1 MKPVT
6 FKQLSA
12 AQQQAV
18 GKRMLRMFSCGAR
31 YEPIDGATATQRA
44 PSIVEIGNHGED
56 SALSNYNRNRITNQI
71 RNEMRNDP
79 IFRSVDQQRRVN
91 VVGTDGG
98 KIILNFPEQFEKV
111 ADEWAEWFNSVWA
124 PTAEFTDQLH
134 LNDLIKN
141 ALSSCD
147 ISGDIILLFDDGL
160 LSDSGRIRAFES
172 DECANLEEDS
182 FKARFGKLGYT
193 QCQGRIYDNFGRFCG
208 VIVGNRKGRGSLAHR
223 EGECFVLMLNPDADR
238 RDAIFA
244 MPRRTWRFNQGRGVT
259 PMTSGI
265 NTAQDIHETVMN
277 EIQAGKLNA
286 KLVGQLLDQSDDKS
300 GGENQVPSEFAPGEA
315 APAAATGSEGDT
327 VAEEAEPAAIDTEA
341 LDAIGAVYDIMPPKL
356 KMELF
361 DTKRPNVNMPV
372 FMDWLVGSFASVWG
386 FARPFGTLNPIQSYA
401 GFKAAQALT
410 FPSVEEEQ
418 KAQERYTLDWI
429 GRSAFRW
436 GMRKGFISPE
446 VPANWTRLIS
456 WDWPLMREVNE
467 VDAQNAINS
476 GLRNFTKTFRDIL
489 GPQWKSKLKQAQAE
503 KKYCG
508 ENNMVHPSE
517 VTVSGAIIE
526 STATQRDDQQ
536 STQGASNE

>member
-1 MKPVT
+1 MRSVR
-6 FKQLSA
+6 FKQLSSS
-12 AQQQAV
+12 QQQKVAR
-18 GKRMLRMFSCGAR
+18 KMLTMFSNGAR

-56 SALSNYNRNRITNQI
+56 SALSLYNRNRITNQA

-98 KIILNFPEQFEKV
+98 KIILNFPDAYEKQ
-111 ADEWAEWFNSVWA
+111 AEEWGNWFNSDWA
-124 PTAEFTDQLH
+124 PTAEFTDQMH

-147 ISGDIILLFDDGL
+147 ISGDVILLFDDGL
-160 LSDSGRIRAFES
+160 LADSGRIRAFES
-172 DECANLEEDS
+172 DECANLESEA
-182 FKARFGKLGYT
+182 FQRRFAKFGYT
-193 QCQGRIYDNFGRFCG
+193 QNQGRIYDTFGRFCG
-208 VIVGNRKGRGSLAHR
+208 VVVGNRSGRGNLSHK
-223 EGECFVLMLNPDADR
+223 EGECFVLLLDPDKDR

-244 MPRRTWRFNQGRGVT
+244 MPRRAWRFNQGRGVT

-265 NTAQDIHETVMN
+265 NTAQDIHETVSN
-277 EIQAGKLNA
+277 EIQAAKLNA
-286 KLVGQLLDQSDDKS
+286 KMVGQILDQSDDNS
-300 GGENQVPSEFAPGEA
+300 GGENPVPSEFAPGEQ
-315 APAAATGSEGDT
+315 PTPTATTEESADT
-327 VAEEAEPAAIDTEA
+327 VAADEAPAAIDTDA

-361 DTKRPNVNMPV
+361 DTKRPNTNMPA
-372 FMDWLVGSFASVWG
+372 FMDWLVGTFAGVWG

-436 GMRKGFISPE
+436 AMRKGIITPD
-446 VPANWTRLIS
+446 VPANWAQLIS

-467 VDAQNAINS
+467 VDAQNAINL
-476 GLRNFTKTFRDIL
+476 GLSNFTKTFSDIL
-489 GPQWKSKLKQAQAE
+489 GPKWKSKIQQAQRE
-503 KKYCG
+503 VKYLEDSG
-508 ENNMVHPSE
+508 MVHPSK
-517 VTVSGAIIE
+517 VTVSGAVVE
-526 STATQRDDQQ
+526 STATKSD
-536 STQGASNE
+536 STQGANNE